1 MTRKTKAL
9 VIALVLMVLAA
20 GYLNRPQ
27 TAANQRKVQ
36 VYNACIKAHDEVVLD
51 MFDENY
57 CGALQD
63 EYNMDFLCNQANTK
77 CWVESR

>member
-1 MTRKTKAL
+1 MKLGYIVAIAAL
-9 VIALVLMVLAA
+9 VTAVLVV
-20 GYLNRPQ
+20 GYLDRPP
-27 TAANQRKVQ
+27 TESEQ

-77 CWVESR
+77 CWVKSR

>member
-1 MTRKTKAL
+1 MKLGYIVAIAAL
-9 VIALVLMVLAA
+9 VTAVLVV
-20 GYLNRPQ
+20 GYLDRPP
-27 TAANQRKVQ
+27 TESEQ
-36 VYNACIKAHDEVVLD
+36 VYNACMKAHDEVVLD
-51 MFDENY
+51 MFSENY